1 SRAAR
6 NPPARPGGAASRSGG
21 GGPWPD
27 AQCGRGAHDAPAPA
41 FRTPIRGGLTMDW
54 NDIRQRWR
62 EDVPLARLASI
73 DELQRADARLA
84 TAVRRRDRME
94 TVAAV
99 LVALLFLV
107 GCIVA
112 AIQGLWIELVFGLVV
127 LAWAAWLPF
136 AFRRAR
142 REVPAADPRMPP
154 VAYLSRQRDAALV
167 QARLLERVWL
177 WYLTPPAVGI
187 FGLTLA
193 IEGITAGSVTYLA
206 S

>member
-1 SRAAR
+1 
-6 NPPARPGGAASRSGG
+6 
-21 GGPWPD
+21 
-27 AQCGRGAHDAPAPA
+27 
-41 FRTPIRGGLTMDW
+41 MDW

-62 EDVPLARLASI
+62 EDVPPARLASI

-84 TAVRRRDRME
+84 TAVRRRDRIE

-99 LVALLFLV
+99 VVALLFLV
-107 GCIVA
+107 GCIAA
-112 AIQGLWIELVFGLVV
+112 AIQGLWIEMVFGLVV

-142 REVPAADPRMPP
+142 REVPAADACMPP

-206 S
+206 SVLVLYGGLAWFNRHVARTRFRAHAEQLQGHIQRLGNDIDRL

>member
-1 SRAAR
+1 
-6 NPPARPGGAASRSGG
+6 
-21 GGPWPD
+21 
-27 AQCGRGAHDAPAPA
+27 
-41 FRTPIRGGLTMDW
+41 MDW

-84 TAVRRRDRME
+84 TAVRRRDRIE

-206 S
+206 SVLVLYGGLARFNRHVARTRFRAHAEQLQGHIQRLGNDIDRL